1 MLLVWRGAAALLQA
15 AMGPDGKPLLGR
27 ISSKVGGLL
36 EELNDMLGALEG
48 IPAGEGE
55 R

>member
-1 MLLVWRGAAALLQA
+1 
-15 AMGPDGKPLLGR
+15 MGPDGKPLLGR